1 MTLVREL
8 QTRHG
13 WMFFELPAR
22 RDRRSSIFRR
32 TANGKSHEIIPARA
46 VKVAFPAD
54 SALAMELDMVAF
66 PADSA
71 IAVDAAQP
79 GRKKRRK

>member
-8 QTRHG
+8 QTKHG
-13 WMFFELPAR
+13 WMFFELPA

-54 SALAMELDMVAF
+54 SA
-66 PADSA
+66 
-71 IAVDAAQP
+71 IAGEMDAAP
-79 GRKKRRK
+79 AGRKPTRKRAAK